1 MSARF
6 GASVRGT
13 IVGRGMVPT
22 RSVVFRKHSAALTPS
37 FLPNRSA
44 DSNDLQL
51 EIDTLQPLRLLA
63 LIKDEE
69 RIQWYT
75 HQLHRVRSFVE
86 THLSHLLVKVDIEFE
101 DSVAGKVL
109 NKALVRHSEFKS
121 HVGGTMS
128 SLC

>member
-1 MSARF
+1 MQPLIR
-6 GASVRGT
+6 
-13 IVGRGMVPT
+13 
-22 RSVVFRKHSAALTPS
+22 
-37 FLPNRSA
+37 
-44 DSNDLQL
+44 
-51 EIDTLQPLRLLA
+51 PLRLLA

-86 THLSHLLVKVDIEFE
+86 THLSHLLVKVDIE